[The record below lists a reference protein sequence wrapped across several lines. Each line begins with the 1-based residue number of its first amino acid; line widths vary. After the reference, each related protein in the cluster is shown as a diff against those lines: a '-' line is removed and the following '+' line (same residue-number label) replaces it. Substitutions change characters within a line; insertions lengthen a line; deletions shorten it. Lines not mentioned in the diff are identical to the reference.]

1 MNTVYTYDY
10 FRKFRTLI
18 QAFLLDEVFLGFS
31 HALRPELLGKIPE
44 L

>member
-1 MNTVYTYDY
+1 MNTAYTYDY

-18 QAFLLDEVFLGFS
+18 QAFLDEVFLGFS
-31 HALRPELLGKIPE
+31 HALCPELLRKIPE

>member
-10 FRKFRTLI
+10 FGKFRTLI
-18 QAFLLDEVFLGFS
+18 QSFLDEVFLGFS
-31 HALRPELLGKIPE
+31 HALHPELLGKIPE

>member
-1 MNTVYTYDY
+1 MNTAYTYDY

-18 QAFLLDEVFLGFS
+18 QVFLGFS
-31 HALRPELLGKIPE
+31 HALRPELLRKIPE

>member
-18 QAFLLDEVFLGFS
+18 EAFLDEVFLGFS
-31 HALRPELLGKIPE
+31 HTLRPELLRKVPE

>member
-10 FRKFRTLI
+10 FRLI
-18 QAFLLDEVFLGFS
+18 QAFLDEVFLGFS